1 MITMYALILS
11 IGYLLGEFYF
21 WNGKFSGKME
31 GRYMGVLIH
40 FAVYYAA
47 CLLSILPIFSKDM
60 IFVATC
66 AAIMYF
72 VIDSIKYVL
81 LRKKNRKNFK
91 VFVIDQCAHIMAIL
105 IMAYIFSLGSFSI
118 ELVKMVESILNEL
131 GHDVETIFRWV
142 LAILFIH
149 IPANVFIQN
158 FLGRYKSEDEEF
170 LIKPDNR
177 AGRRIGTVERLVMLF
192 LLSKDQF
199 AALGF
204 VLTAKSIARYDKI
217 TKDEKFAEYYLMG
230 TLMSALCVIVCKI
243 LVLP

>member
-1 MITMYALILS
+1 M
-11 IGYLLGEFYF
+11 
-21 WNGKFSGKME
+21 
-31 GRYMGVLIH
+31 VL
-40 FAVYYAA
+40 
-47 CLLSILPIFSKDM
+47 
-60 IFVATC
+60 VATC
-66 AAIMYF
+66 AAVMYF
-72 VIDSIKYVL
+72 IMDSVKHVV
-81 LRKKNRKNFK
+81 LRKKIRKIFK
-91 VFVIDQCAHIMAIL
+91 VFVIDQCVHIIVIL
-105 IMAYIFSLGSFSI
+105 IMAYILSLGSFSI
-118 ELVKMVESILNEL
+118 EPVKIVESMLNEL
-131 GHDVETIFRWV
+131 GHDVETISRWV

>member
-1 MITMYALILS
+1 M
-11 IGYLLGEFYF
+11 
-21 WNGKFSGKME
+21 
-31 GRYMGVLIH
+31 
-40 FAVYYAA
+40 
-47 CLLSILPIFSKDM
+47 SILPIFSVDM
-60 IFVATC
+60 VLVATC
-66 AAIMYF
+66 AAVMYF
-72 VIDSIKYVL
+72 IMDSVKHVV
-81 LRKKNRKNFK
+81 LRKKIRKIFK
-91 VFVIDQCAHIMAIL
+91 VFVIDQCVHIIVIL
-105 IMAYIFSLGSFSI
+105 IMAYILSLGSFSI
-118 ELVKMVESILNEL
+118 EPVKIVESMLNEL
-131 GHDVETIFRWV
+131 GHDVETISRWV